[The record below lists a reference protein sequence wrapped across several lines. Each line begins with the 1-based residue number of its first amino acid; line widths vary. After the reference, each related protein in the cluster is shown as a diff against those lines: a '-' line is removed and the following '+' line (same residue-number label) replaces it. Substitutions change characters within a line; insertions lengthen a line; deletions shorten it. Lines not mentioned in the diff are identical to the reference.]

1 MNAPIQLELQ
11 KATPTVTLVLAQPSV
26 ATAEMLAAIVGE
38 QGPPGDI
45 GNTELPVD
53 PTLIFENALI

>member
-1 MNAPIQLELQ
+1 MSDPIQLELQ
-11 KATPTVTLVLAQPSV
+11 KATPTITLVLAPPSV

-45 GNTELPVD
+45 GNTELTADPV
-53 PTLIFENALI
+53 LIFENALV